1 MLDRYRN
8 IDQWQWTVELELH
21 RREWWHDGK
30 LHGTSAATGTHH
42 RRLWRGQWCPNP
54 YEAA

>member
-42 RRLWRGQWCPNP
+42 RRLWLGQWCPNP